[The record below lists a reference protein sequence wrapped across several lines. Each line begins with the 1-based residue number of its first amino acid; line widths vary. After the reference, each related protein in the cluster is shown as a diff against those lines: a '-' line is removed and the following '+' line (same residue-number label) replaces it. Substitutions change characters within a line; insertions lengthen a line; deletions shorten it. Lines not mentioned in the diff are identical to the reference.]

1 MADYLISGNKSGLG
15 KYLFDNLPNSI
26 GFGRGGQ
33 YVIQNCDHIIHCAFN
48 KEDNITDHYQYLEDN
63 IFLTKKLLNCY
74 NKKFIYISTIDVYNQ
89 NQNTYSL
96 FKQFSES
103 IVKKYPK
110 TLILRCSM
118 MLGPTMKSNHVTK
131 LKDNIEKIGLSGDS
145 TFNYILM
152 EDIYNF
158 IINEDLSKYN
168 GVIDFTSNSNTK
180 LSEVKQYFNSITKLG
195 NYKYESLNLENPNS
209 IHILNPKYNKS
220 SIDNL
225 KTYFT

>member
-1 MADYLISGNKSGLG
+1 M
-15 KYLFDNLPNSI
+15 
-26 GFGRGGQ
+26 
-33 YVIQNCDHIIHCAFN
+33 
-48 KEDNITDHYQYLEDN
+48 
-63 IFLTKKLLNCY
+63 NCY

-103 IVKKYPK
+103 IVKKHPK

-118 MLGPTMKSNHVTK
+118 MLGPTMKPNHVTK
-131 LKDNIEKIGLSGDS
+131 LKDNIEEIGLSSDS

-152 EDIYNF
+152 EDICNF

-195 NYKYESLNLENPNS
+195 NYKYESLSLENPNS
-209 IHILNPKYNKS
+209 IHILNSKYNKS

-225 KTYFT
+225 KTYFTWKQY